1 MITSDDLM
9 AVIRHAPS
17 LNCLKLSG
25 CMRCLDDAFIG
36 ALYYQEDT
44 RPLLTRLHSLILH
57 VPVPELSFTEA
68 ILAGMIASRWWT
80 DAELALYCS
89 PRAAARWEFV
99 QLWGGLSADFVDMM
113 KTLQHRGLPL
123 VLSDTLGLVQLM
135 DLISY
140 YAKFD
145 PKKPNGEASGKA
157 ARSSDVNKKIASQQA
172 TPVVPVDSA
181 PPDSCLTRFLGTNA
195 PSQDPAAPA
204 PSTIRRR
211 SVATPWEPRQR
222 ALATE
227 NRTYTH
233 PTAPHLPIC
242 VQASAILKPRRSHSK
257 GSFRRV
263 RDFGEDPTWSR
274 RFRAA
279 VPSGAST
286 GIHEAVELRDGD
298 KKAYVGKG
306 VSKAS
311 GLAVT
316 GQKEID
322 DFLIKL
328 DGTPN
333 KGKLGANTILGVS
346 IAVAE
351 AGVAEKS
358 VPLYQHFAD
367 LAKPPFVL
375 PTPAFNVINGGSYA
389 GNKFMLLPTGASS
402 FTEGMKI
409 GTETYHT
416 LKKVVSAK
424 YGINAVNI
432 GDEGGFAPNVAGAE
446 ESLEL
451 LSEAIKKARYEGK
464 IKIALDVASSEFYKE
479 GEYDLDFK
487 NPNSDLSKWISGTE
501 LADLYMTYVK
511 KYPIVSIEDPFDQDD
526 WEVWTHFTKL
536 SGIQIVG
543 DDLTVTNPL
552 WIKTAIEKKAAQL
565 AQSDGWGIMIS
576 HRSGETENTII
587 ADLLVALGVE
597 QIKTGAIV
605 TNSGEL
611 RLVLQKCGYL
621 FETDTDTEAVAKL
634 TKYIY
639 DSQSDKRITFTELV
653 KAVLK
658 ELEGSFAFV
667 FKSIHYPNEVVTARS
682 SPLLIGV
689 KTDKKLKVDFGDVEF
704 AGQENDAKML
714 SAGAAD
720 HQPKVLRTQ
729 SRAFMSEDGL
739 PQPIEFYI
747 ASDVAAVVAVNVRH
761 PPRLGEACGGR
772 GARQKVL
779 ALQEGVKRA
788 QTASREVEE
797 QMREVEGALPGLRSE
812 RAAKEGAMLRQS
824 PSRPSSP
831 FVLMP
836 RTSRC
841 TSPGKCCPCPPSSV
855 PRTQGGRAPR
865 PLCLPHALPLWPP
878 QPHCLPRHP
887 KPGPRLPL
895 TFPVPSLHPRNVT
908 ISSAT
913 STITR
918 AARVAQFTPSI
929 PSFSWHRTPNPY
941 KLLPPSMTAFT
952 RPPSL
957 RFTPSD
963 LVFEKR
969 RDSFTDLKVSVA
981 SSPSTPST
989 FLREMHPTIPHKPLV
1004 TLGLVVC
1011 LLSGATTSVF
1021 SFLLSRLLF
1030 EASTGAHDTCAIN
1043 TYGALALAVAALDE
1057 LFMGLKYFLMQSTA
1071 MGHAPLHRGV
1081 RARPV
1086 LGQALVRWPASR
1098 RAGPQP
1104 DQGRGRR
1111 ARAGQL
1117 LVGWDQTGS
1126 NGANLSFPEEFSIAG
1141 TGTDEWIVGA
1151 VNIVFGA
1158 WIVDPLK
1165 HYLGR
1170 RGEIFLTVLCLFAHH
1185 HWGASHQL
1193 CFYSP
1198 LTCTQQVLF
1207 IDNVHMLDIECF
1219 LYLDR
1224 TLENT
1229 SYSLCTLLTILMRI
1243 RRRTHM

>member
-1 MITSDDLM
+1 MQWTESFTAFQLRSPNITWLALYLNSGAMITSDDLM

-181 PPDSCLTRFLGTNA
+181 PPDSDQCSEPGSCRTRTFDDSTTLRGYSLGTSTA
-195 PSQDPAAPA
+195 RSGHGKPHVHPPHRSASAHLRASIRHSQAAPLPFQGIVP
-204 PSTIRRR
+204 PSVN
-211 SVATPWEPRQR
+211 S
-222 ALATE
+222 
-227 NRTYTH
+227 
-233 PTAPHLPIC
+233 
-242 VQASAILKPRRSHSK
+242 
-257 GSFRRV
+257 

-772 GARQKVL
+772 GGDASPISITPVFALRAHAPNITLHISGQVL
-779 ALQEGVKRA
+779 PLPPILRA
-788 QTASREVEE
+788 TDAGRTRSPPSLPSSRATSLASPAPLSSPSSQTWTSPPPHLPR
-797 QMREVEGALPGLRSE
+797 ALPAPAQRYHLFSHIHDYARRS
-812 RAAKEGAMLRQS
+812 G
-824 PSRPSSP
+824 
-831 FVLMP
+831 
-836 RTSRC
+836 
-841 TSPGKCCPCPPSSV
+841 CPIH
-855 PRTQGGRAPR
+855 TQY
-865 PLCLPHALPLWPP
+865 PLFL
-878 QPHCLPRHP
+878 
-887 KPGPRLPL
+887 
-895 TFPVPSLHPRNVT
+895 
-908 ISSAT
+908 
-913 STITR
+913 
-918 AARVAQFTPSI
+918 VA
-929 PSFSWHRTPNPY
+929 
-941 KLLPPSMTAFT
+941 
-952 RPPSL
+952 SL

-969 RDSFTDLKVSVA
+969 RDSFSDLKVSVA

-1185 HWGASHQL
+1185 HWGASYQL